1 MPEISKDEFNQSETF
16 FAECK
21 KCGAQLEYDGC
32 RPEKGTNIV
41 CEICLTEYVV
51 TECKPQG
58 RKTSVRPAGD
68 YYDRFR

>member
-1 MPEISKDEFNQSETF
+1 MPEINKDEFHQSETF

-21 KCGAQLEYDGC
+21 KCGAQLENDGC
-32 RPEKGTNIV
+32 RPGPGETVV

-51 TECKPQG
+51 TEDKPQE
-58 RKTSVRPAGD
+58 RKPSPRPYGD